1 MKQLKM
7 GLWNELVFMF
17 KECHPGSTRTLAQ
30 VKKRQ
35 KNLEYKFKQLKQR
48 CRLTR
53 EAQIKLIKDG
63 FPYFHL
69 FDKVT
74 GHHNSIDPLKMAIEG
89 SATFANGESGASTAA
104 ADVTEI
110 SMNSSI
116 EETPSAAADI
126 GEKRQT
132 KRVEVR

>member
-1 MKQLKM
+1 M
-7 GLWNELVFMF
+7 GLWNEIIFMF
-17 KECHPGSTRTLAQ
+17 KECHLGSTRTLPQ

-35 KNLEYKFKQLKQR
+35 KNLEYEFKQLKQCTR
-48 CRLTR
+48 STR

-74 GHHNSIDPLKMAIEG
+74 GHHNSVDPLKMAIEG
-89 SATFANGESGASTAA
+89 RETFANGESGASTAT

-116 EETPSAAADI
+116 EETPSTAADI
-126 GEKRQT
+126 GGKRQT